1 MSTNNKPVCP
11 DGCES
16 NLPENTYNFCK
27 QAIETGEVEEV
38 FLARG
43 DAECFTDWKLPGEW
57 AARISMDSLAPAAI
71 RRFRGIG
78 DFPAGASDAIDISKA
93 QKFYTEK
100 TFTLNFDVEDV
111 SDENYEFMRSMECNN
126 VVKGWFAAG
135 TKLFGG
141 NCGLDVSVG
150 ANYVI
155 ERGQKTLHKIMLVFT
170 WNDQFSPERTSNPIV

>member
-1 MSTNNKPVCP
+1 MSTNNVPSCP
-11 DGCES
+11 TGCNS
-16 NLPENTYNFCK
+16 NLPENTYDFCV
-27 QAIETGEVEEV
+27 QHIVTGEVEEV

-43 DAECFTDWKLPGEW
+43 DAECFTDWTLPGEW
-57 AARISMDSLAPAAI
+57 AARISEDSLDPNAI

-78 DFPAGASDAIDISKA
+78 DFPAGANETIDISLC
-93 QKFYTEK
+93 QKYYTEK

-111 SDENYEFMRSMECNN
+111 SDENYAFMRSLECNQ

-135 TKLFGG
+135 GKLFGG

-155 ERGQKTLHKIMLVFT
+155 ERGCKTLHKIMLVFT
-170 WNDQFSPERTSNPIV
+170 WDSQFSPERCTNPIA